1 MKKIKKVKIG
11 VVGVGHLGKHHV
23 RHYSKLDNV
32 DLVGVFDTD
41 LQVSKSIA
49 EKYKIKN
56 FKNYN
61 ELVKQ
66 VDAVSIVTPTR
77 SHYEVSKFFLNNQKH
92 VLIEKPITSTVLEA
106 DDLIKIAN
114 MNNVLIQ
121 VGHIERFNPALFP
134 LRELELDP
142 KYLEIQRL
150 APYTSRGTDVP
161 VVLDLMIHDI
171 DLALSLVNS
180 NVKSINANGVSIMTN
195 SIDIANARIEF
206 EDGCIANLT
215 SSRISLKKMRKTRIF
230 QEDAYISINFLE
242 KEFQVVKIRD
252 KHKGEVESC
261 LIVKNN
267 LGEEKVIFF
276 ENPKVESINSIE
288 AELNDFY
295 KSIKFKSDSKVSLN
309 DGIKALEIA
318 EEIMRQL

>member
-1 MKKIKKVKIG
+1 MKKPVCSNTEESTELLRLSESNNIK
-11 VVGVGHLGKHHV
+11 
-23 RHYSKLDNV
+23 
-32 DLVGVFDTD
+32 
-41 LQVSKSIA
+41 
-49 EKYKIKN
+49 
-56 FKNYN
+56 
-61 ELVKQ
+61 
-66 VDAVSIVTPTR
+66 
-77 SHYEVSKFFLNNQKH
+77 
-92 VLIEKPITSTVLEA
+92 
-106 DDLIKIAN
+106 
-114 MNNVLIQ
+114 IQ
-121 VGHIERFNPALFP
+121 VGHVERFNPAYITVEENISKPMFI
-134 LRELELDP
+134 ESH
-142 KYLEIQRL
+142 RL
-150 APYTSRGTDVP
+150 AKFNPRGTDVS

-171 DLALSLVNS
+171 DIILSS
-180 NVKSINANGVSIMTN
+180 VKSPVKTISSNGISVISDCP
-195 SIDIANARIEF
+195 DIANARIEF

-252 KHKGEVESC
+252 KHKGELESS

-295 KSIKFKSDSKVSLN
+295 RSIKFKSDSKVSLN